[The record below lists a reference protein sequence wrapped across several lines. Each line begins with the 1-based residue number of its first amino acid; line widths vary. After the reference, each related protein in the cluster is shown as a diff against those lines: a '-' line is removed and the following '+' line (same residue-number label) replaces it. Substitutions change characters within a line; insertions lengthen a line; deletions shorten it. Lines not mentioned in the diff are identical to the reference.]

1 MTPRLLIAAVLGG
14 LTIFFWGFA
23 SHMLLPLGEMGMGQA
38 TNEEATLSALKETLP
53 GPGIYMV
60 PGLAGD
66 KYDDPAAVAAYSAKA
81 LANPYAFI
89 AYQPKGQDGMDMA
102 DELARELATNIVAA
116 LVIAFVLSMV
126 GPGLGRRVAVAGAMG
141 VFAWLAVSV
150 PYWNWYRFPLEFTA
164 AALVQTLV
172 GALLAGLVIGVVS
185 GKR

>member
-1 MTPRLLIAAVLGG
+1 
-14 LTIFFWGFA
+14 
-23 SHMLLPLGEMGMGQA
+23 
-38 TNEEATLSALKETLP
+38 
-53 GPGIYMV
+53 
-60 PGLAGD
+60 
-66 KYDDPAAVAAYSAKA
+66 
-81 LANPYAFI
+81 
-89 AYQPKGQDGMDMA
+89 
-102 DELARELATNIVAA
+102 
-116 LVIAFVLSMV
+116 MV